1 MKKIY
6 LFIVIALLTACQDKK
21 NIAPETGIIGKWRLV
36 SYCYPSGGLIAG
48 CQPVVIPDNKAV
60 YVEFS
65 SKGSFNET
73 YKNTIA
79 ADYAFLGCGA
89 GNYEIEDGN
98 IRIRAMCMSS
108 THGKLIEIGSLS
120 SKKLILKPH
129 IDGEYVFVKE

>member
-6 LFIVIALLTACQDKK
+6 VFILIGLLTACQDKK
-21 NIAPETGIIGKWRLV
+21 SITPTSDIIGKWRLV
-36 SYCYPSGGLIAG
+36 SYCYPSGGLASG
-48 CQPVVIPDNKAV
+48 CQPVVVPANKAV

-79 ADYAFLGCGA
+79 ADYAFMGCGG
-89 GNYEIEDGN
+89 GNYEIEDKN

-108 THGKLIEIGSLS
+108 TAGKLVEISSLS
-120 SKKLILKPH
+120 NKKLVLKPY